1 MASIKKKSS
10 GGGGSNWMDTYGDM
24 VTLLLCFFVLL
35 YSMSTIDEA
44 KWMIIVQSFNKDAI
58 VSTDETPR
66 GPEGDNSNQGGDDM
80 PMTQEEVNEQM
91 DVLFEYLKEAAAAP
105 STETT
110 MSVSKGDG
118 LIFIRFDDA
127 VFFEGDKW
135 DLQEQ
140 GKASLDAIIP
150 ALEIAGPYIDSIE
163 ISGHTAQAREDSPN
177 TVRGDRTISSNRANE
192 VLIYLQENSDSRVLD
207 PARMTSR
214 GYGQWRP
221 IAPNDTAEGRAQ
233 NRRVELTIS
242 GKDIENRMEDSIA
255 KYYSETKQ
263 DQPELDGVQTGVTPP
278 STGDS
283 TTGDQTTAEPGE
295 DTDIPEI
302 DHNVLDLLGPDGGA
316 SSAIEPSDEDE

>member
-10 GGGGSNWMDTYGDM
+10 GGGGANWMDTYGDM

-35 YSMSTIDEA
+35 YSISSLDEA
-44 KWMIIVQSFNKDAI
+44 KWMIVVQSFNKDAI

-66 GPEGDNSNQGGDDM
+66 GPEGEDSNQGGDDM

-91 DVLFEYLKEAAAAP
+91 DVLFEYLKEAAAA
-105 STETT
+105 SSSETT

-118 LIFIRFDDA
+118 LVFIRFDDA
-127 VFFEGDKW
+127 VFFAGDKW
-135 DLQEQ
+135 DLQDE
-140 GKASLDAIIP
+140 GKAALDTIIP

-163 ISGHTAQAREDSPN
+163 ISGHTAQARENSPN

-192 VLIYLQENSDSRVLD
+192 VLIYLQEHSDSRVLD

-221 IAPNDTAEGRAQ
+221 IAPNDTPEGRAQ

-242 GKDIENRMEDSIA
+242 GKDIENRLEDSIA
-255 KYYSETKQ
+255 KYYFETNQ
-263 DQPELDGVQTGVTPP
+263 DQPELDATQTGVVPP
-278 STGDS
+278 DTGNS
-283 TTGDQTTAEPGE
+283 AGTEPGE
-295 DTDIPEI
+295 ATDTPEI
-302 DHNVLDLLGPDGGA
+302 DQNVLDLLGPDGGA
-316 SSAIEPSDEDE
+316 ASAVQPSGEDDE